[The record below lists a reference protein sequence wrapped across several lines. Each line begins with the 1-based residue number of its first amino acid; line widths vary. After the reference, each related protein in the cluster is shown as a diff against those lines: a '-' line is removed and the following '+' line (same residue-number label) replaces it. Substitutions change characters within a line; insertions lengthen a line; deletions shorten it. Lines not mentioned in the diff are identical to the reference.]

1 MGVTAPCTSTCVEP
15 SELTWCIELDE
26 GVLVTIHILH
36 VEEMRDTV
44 LKSHERRDSRIFI
57 TKYLIKV

>member
-1 MGVTAPCTSTCVEP
+1 MYDCQYQDLIVEP

-36 VEEMRDTV
+36 VKENYERYS
-44 LKSHERRDSRIFI
+44 KHWSHKRRDSRILN
-57 TKYLIKV
+57 T